1 MVSRHRC
8 FVVGVDGSDCG
19 RRALDQAVRHAQ
31 PGPATLLLSYVIP
44 WTPFTFSTAEEN
56 ALRLQ
61 RREEELSRASAHL
74 LEPCRAEVEAA
85 GLDCELLATH
95 GHPARTLLDLAQ
107 DRGADAIIVGLHGE
121 SPLAARLLGGTAS
134 ALVQAARCPVL
145 IVP

>member
-1 MVSRHRC
+1 MQSRSR
-8 FVVGVDGSDCG
+8 FFIVGLDGSECG
-19 RRALDQAVRHAQ
+19 QRALAQALRHAQ
-31 PGPATLLLSYVIP
+31 PGPATLLLCYVIP

-61 RREEELSRASAHL
+61 RREDELSRAAAHL
-74 LEPCRAEVEAA
+74 LEPCRADVEAA
-85 GLDCELLATH
+85 GLACELLATH

-107 DRGADAIIVGLHGE
+107 DRHADAIVVGLHGE